1 MSRYLISQIERLAN
15 VEVLLHAEVREL
27 LGDETLDGLTVADRQ
42 TGATRTLPARALFV
56 FVGATPCT
64 GWLGGLVDLDDRG
77 FVRTGPDVVAAYG
90 AEASW
95 QRSPLETSRPGMF
108 AVGDVRSGS
117 TKRVAAA
124 VGEGAMA
131 IRLAYERMRSDYVG
145 AM

>member
-1 MSRYLISQIERLAN
+1 MLFRS
-15 VEVLLHAEVREL
+15 
-27 LGDETLDGLTVADRQ
+27 
-42 TGATRTLPARALFV
+42 TLPARALFV

-77 FVRTGPDVVAAYG
+77 FVRTGLDVVAAYG